1 MKITFLVDLLCLV
14 IFGLEAIIK
23 TKRRGLL
30 VEGGYLRS
38 RSACFSNMIIRTSS
52 LNLWFA
58 SIIGFIRWGQF
69 DVVMLLF
76 IGLSVVTH
84 RQDTCSVSV

>member
-38 RSACFSNMIIRTSS
+38 RSAAFCNMIIITQ
-52 LNLWFA
+52 LGV
-58 SIIGFIRWGQF
+58 GFQF
-69 DVVMLLF
+69 WIF
-76 IGLSVVTH
+76 
-84 RQDTCSVSV
+84 

>member
-38 RSACFSNMIIRTSS
+38 RSQYHLPLYVEEKISC
-52 LNLWFA
+52 
-58 SIIGFIRWGQF
+58 IGR
-69 DVVMLLF
+69 VA
-76 IGLSVVTH
+76 
-84 RQDTCSVSV
+84 

>member
-14 IFGLEAIIK
+14 IFGMEAIIK

-38 RSACFSNMIIRTSS
+38 RSASFSNK
-52 LNLWFA
+52 NVFA
-58 SIIGFIRWGQF
+58 QL
-69 DVVMLLF
+69 VVAIL
-76 IGLSVVTH
+76 T
-84 RQDTCSVSV
+84 

>member
-38 RSACFSNMIIRTSS
+38 RSANFFPT
-52 LNLWFA
+52 
-58 SIIGFIRWGQF
+58 
-69 DVVMLLF
+69 
-76 IGLSVVTH
+76 
-84 RQDTCSVSV
+84 

>member
-38 RSACFSNMIIRTSS
+38 RSAAFCNMIIRTSS
-52 LNLWFA
+52 PNWWFA
-58 SIIGFIRWGQF
+58 SIIGFINHQVGA
-69 DVVMLLF
+69 V
-76 IGLSVVTH
+76 
-84 RQDTCSVSV
+84 